1 MKGKKMRTDF
11 PFEHP
16 LDEWVIV
23 GKELL
28 ERDPDATLWDLLC
41 VMYKY
46 KTGCDV
52 PEMPNEYDV
61 VNKHMLGR
69 CSSTIAKELE
79 TDIGSVANILTS
91 MGYTPFRADLPC
103 SVHTISLTLTVGGSS
118 VSGAAKLYGMTE
130 HMVNR
135 TVDEYNIWL
144 AHYLD
149 TTCSWRDRGTE

>member
-28 ERDPDATLWDLLC
+28 DRDPDATLWDLLC

-52 PEMPNEYDV
+52 PEMPSEESVID
-61 VNKHMLGR
+61 HHLSGQ

-79 TDIGSVANILTS
+79 TDTETVVNILKS
-91 MGYTPFRADLPC
+91 VGYTPFRADLPY
-103 SVHTISLTLTVGGSS
+103 SAHTIRLTVNGSS
-118 VSGAAKLYGMTE
+118 VKEAAKLYNMTR

-135 TVDEYNIWL
+135 ALDEYSIWL
-144 AHYLD
+144 THYLEM
-149 TTCSWRDRGTE
+149 TGNWRDHGTK